1 MRTKVP
7 AQAGRG
13 ENGRVDADGEQPTG
27 RAEDGV
33 VDGYVV
39 GALRERGRSC
49 ELCRRAVGGGRLT
62 SSRTQARLS
71 SVAA

>member
-27 RAEDGV
+27 RAKDGV
-33 VDGYVV
+33 VHGYVV
-39 GALRERGRSC
+39 GALGESRG
-49 ELCRRAVGGGRLT
+49 EGRVSKVRDLFEGT
-62 SSRTQARLS
+62 VEAL
-71 SVAA
+71 